1 MGEQMKESLYVMGY
15 TNNPDENGEKNP
27 DDFWTF
33 EKEEDAAKDVS
44 DQYMAFKRI
53 NEESLQKVIKGEFA

>member
-1 MGEQMKESLYVMGY
+1 MKESLYVMGY

-53 NEESLQKVIKGEFA
+53 NEESL